1 MRILIIEDDKKVSD
15 TLSKLLTQHKH
26 SYDLAE
32 DGESGLDLAMSGNH
46 NLILLDLMLPQRG
59 GIDILRTIRSNGLH
73 TPVIVVS
80 AKNELA
86 DKVAAL
92 DAGADDYLTKPFYG
106 DELMAR
112 IRAISRRGPVL
123 SDDRLLTFGD
133 LTLDLSTYRLS
144 CQKNST
150 RLGLKEL
157 NITELLMRGGKRICS
172 KEELLVKVW
181 GYDTDAEYN
190 NVEVFISNLRKKLRT
205 LGSTVNIA
213 TVRGVGY
220 HLE

>member
-32 DGESGLDLAMSGNH
+32 DGESGLDLALAGNH
-46 NLILLDLMLPQRG
+46 SLILLDLMLPKKNGMDVLRALRSA
-59 GIDILRTIRSNGLH
+59 DIH
-73 TPVIVVS
+73 TPVIVLS
-80 AKNELA
+80 AKSELA

-92 DAGADDYLTKPFYG
+92 DAGADDYLTKPYYAE
-106 DELMAR
+106 ELMAR

-123 SDDRLLTFGD
+123 TADHFLTFGD

-144 CQKNST
+144 CGQNST

-157 NITELLMRGGKRICS
+157 NITELLIRGGKRICS

-190 NVEVFISNLRKKLRT
+190 NVEVFISNLRKKLRQ
-205 LGSTVNIA
+205 LGSAVNIA

>member
-59 GIDILRTIRSNGLH
+59 GMDILRTIRSNGLH

-112 IRAISRRGPVL
+112 IRAISRRAPVL

-190 NVEVFISNLRKKLRT
+190 NVEVFISNLRKKLRS
-205 LGSTVNIA
+205 LGSAVTIA

>member
-46 NLILLDLMLPQRG
+46 NLILLDLMLPKRG
-59 GIDILRTIRSNGLH
+59 GMDILRTIRSNGLH

-112 IRAISRRGPVL
+112 IRAISRRGLVL

-144 CQKNST
+144 CKKNST

-205 LGSTVNIA
+205 LGSAVNIA